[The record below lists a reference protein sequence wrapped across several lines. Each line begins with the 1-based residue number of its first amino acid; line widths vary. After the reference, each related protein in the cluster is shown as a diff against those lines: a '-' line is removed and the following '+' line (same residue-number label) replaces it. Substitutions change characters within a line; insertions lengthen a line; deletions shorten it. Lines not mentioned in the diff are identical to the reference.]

1 MSIRTLGSVLAVALA
16 VIVSTPACQTKLGAE
31 AEKAAVAKVID
42 DSIGWFKTKDF
53 KLLFDTFS
61 RGPDL
66 FMYQLDTASTIRG
79 FDEFLKY
86 SEGWKNPDIRYG
98 GHKIHELNIRLS
110 RSGDTAWFDALLEDC
125 ARVKDR
131 PVRCF
136 TTRVTGVLEKRGVR
150 WVIVHEHFSL
160 PAEKIAEDWA
170 ARTAHPPTPG
180 VEVR

>member
-1 MSIRTLGSVLAVALA
+1 MKKRTTRILLIATLLGIFLAP
-16 VIVSTPACQTKLGAE
+16 SCRTKPDFEL
-31 AEKAAVAKVID
+31 EKAAVAKVID

-53 KLLFDTFS
+53 KLLFETFS
-61 RGPDL
+61 QGPDL
-66 FMYQLDTASTIRG
+66 FMYQLDTATTIRG

-86 SEGWKNPDIRYG
+86 SEGWKNPEVKYG
-98 GHKIHELNIRLS
+98 GHKIHELNVHLS

-125 ARVKDR
+125 AQVKDR
-131 PVRCF
+131 PIRCF
-136 TTRVTGVLEKRGVR
+136 TTRVTGVLEKRDAR

-180 VEVR
+180 VSAR